1 MQAVTEYRWDQRL
14 DQAQIHLRMRRIA
27 HFSVGSNVF
36 RLFLRKGIKN
46 EEIVSEY
53 GRCAAKKMTRGLS
66 LTVMKMHGII
76 TENWCKERM
85 LSLGLAQGGSS
96 FFCLHAVHE
105 PFFVNGC

>member
-46 EEIVSEY
+46 EGICQRVWKVCSE
-53 GRCAAKKMTRGLS
+53 
-66 LTVMKMHGII
+66 
-76 TENWCKERM
+76 ENDA
-85 LSLGLAQGGSS
+85 G
-96 FFCLHAVHE
+96 AVIDGYE
-105 PFFVNGC
+105 NAWYNNRKLV